1 MPMIRQYFKK
11 LPFILVVEDEFLVR
25 TCISVE
31 LGHVGFDVVEAA
43 DAEEGLRKFEGDGRI
58 TTVFSDINMPGDF
71 DGLSL
76 AHKISRLRPE
86 VQLILTSGRGEPPA
100 TAMPAGVYFL
110 PKPYDCQFL
119 AALINTA

>member
-1 MPMIRQYFKK
+1 MMQQYFQKQP
-11 LPFILVVEDEFLVR
+11 LILVVEDEVIVR
-25 TCISVE
+25 TCISAE

-43 DAEEGLRKFEGDGRI
+43 DAEEGLRKFEGDDRI

-76 AHKISRLRPE
+76 AHRIAQLRPE
-86 VQLILTSGRGEPPA
+86 VRLILTSGRGEPLA

-110 PKPYDCQFL
+110 PKPYNCQFL
-119 AALINTA
+119 AALISAA